1 MGEPIERRLTIGI
14 TGAQGVGKS
23 TFCEKLATALRQHMA
38 APISILPSIGEGLRR
53 QGISYGSA
61 ATAESVL
68 AIYAAHL
75 ERGREA
81 PAGGI
86 QLLDRC
92 AVDALCYTRAL
103 GLNSAAEVRL
113 LTEVSHAMAA
123 ELDFVVHLTMDGIF
137 ADSTASHET
146 PELRRSV
153 ALEFEKALADLSRPH
168 CSLYAAAPDAVA
180 QAVSEIRMA
189 QSTCRST
196 R

>member
-1 MGEPIERRLTIGI
+1 MGEHIEGCLKIGI

-23 TFCEKLATALRQHMA
+23 TFCEELATALREHMD
-38 APISILPSIGEGLRR
+38 APTSILPSIGEGLRR

-75 ERGREA
+75 ERAREA
-81 PAGGI
+81 PISGI

-103 GLNSAAEVRL
+103 GLNSAAEIRL

-123 ELDFVVHLTMDGIF
+123 DLDFVVHLTMDGIF

-146 PELRRSV
+146 PELRRRV
-153 ALEFEKALADLSRPH
+153 AAEFDKALADLSRPH
-168 CSLYAAAPDAVA
+168 CSIYAAAPGAVA
-180 QAVSEIRMA
+180 QVVSEIRMV